1 MKNIDMVKFGE
12 LKNNMEELDTELN
25 EDGSEK

>member
-12 LKNNMEELDTELN
+12 LKNNIEELDTELN